1 VLERPPVAPRID
13 SPPSVSQP
21 QPRLTSVRVPRVCTW
36 GAEAPTES
44 WLGGSN
50 SLSRSLDP
58 SGHVQSGPFEGLGE
72 TGSRGVHR
80 LTWLMLPLLAAN
92 GLSAQKPQDTELLL
106 DALPADS
113 VRCGGLTFQFAKF
126 AKDMGH
132 HPIAGQTIEGSEKT
146 AQGTGHGRGAN
157 MAPVRFC
164 PVCPEG
170 VGSSSRTTTSI
181 WITALPCTAARPSS
195 ASSTRSELCDWK
207 AL

>member
-1 VLERPPVAPRID
+1 MKR
-13 SPPSVSQP
+13 SQ
-21 QPRLTSVRVPRVCTW
+21 
-36 GAEAPTES
+36 
-44 WLGGSN
+44 
-50 SLSRSLDP
+50 
-58 SGHVQSGPFEGLGE
+58 FGLV
-72 TGSRGVHR
+72 VHR

-195 ASSTRSELCDWK
+195 ASSTRSELGDCCSPGAASPGGTPK
-207 AL
+207 PGPALIFVGLRLATQSHGLRSGLVIRCAALNGFPCGD